1 MCNRLKVDTVYN
13 LLLNLL
19 VLVQRKEN
27 TEQTRHQLSLYN
39 LVALDNKSCVVDLP
53 YSYTM
58 FRLTSVKSYLVLEG
72 NTKEIKLDSKAKKDA
87 L

>member
-1 MCNRLKVDTVYN
+1 MCNRLKVDTIYN

-19 VLVQRKEN
+19 VLVQREEN
-27 TEQTRHQLSLYN
+27 TGQTRHQLGLYN

-53 YSYTM
+53 YGYTT
-58 FRLTSVKSYLVLEG
+58 FRSTSVKPYLVPEG
-72 NTKEIKLDSKAKKDA
+72 NTEEIELDSRAKEAA